1 MNGSKQTATQVIGVD
16 IAKRVFQL
24 HWIDVETGEIM
35 SVQLKR
41 EKFLEHFAN
50 RAGCLIGMEACGGAQ
65 HWARKL
71 IELGHAVKLL
81 PAKMV
86 KPFVG
91 RNKSDAADARAIWTA
106 VQQPAVK
113 AVAVKSEAQ
122 QAVLALHRMRSQ
134 LVKFRTAQINGLRG
148 LLAEYG
154 EVMPQGRAGITKGI
168 ATALA
173 QLVDRLPAVLLDTL
187 REQWARVG
195 QLDEQ
200 VAEIERRLRAW
211 HKEDKASRRIAEIP
225 GVGLLTATAAVAAMG
240 DPKSFKSGR
249 EFAAWLGLVP
259 RHTGTGGRIRM
270 LGISKRGDT
279 YLRTLLIHG
288 ARSVIV
294 NSKQPS
300 AWVTNL
306 TQRRAANV
314 AVVALANKM
323 ARTIWALLA
332 HERAFQKGYVSQP
345 V

>member
-41 EKFLEHFAN
+41 EKLLEHFAN

-240 DPKSFKSGR
+240 DPKSFKSPGVCRLAGLGAQAHWHGR
-249 EFAAWLGLVP
+249 AHPHA
-259 RHTGTGGRIRM
+259 RH
-270 LGISKRGDT
+270 SKRGDT
-279 YLRTLLIHG
+279 YLRTLLIWR
-288 ARSVIV
+288 AQRD
-294 NSKQPS
+294 

-306 TQRRAANV
+306 TQRRPANV
-314 AVVALANKM
+314 AVVALV
-323 ARTIWALLA
+323 RTIWALLA
-332 HERAFQKGYVSQP
+332 HEPFQKGYVSQRALTSISTN